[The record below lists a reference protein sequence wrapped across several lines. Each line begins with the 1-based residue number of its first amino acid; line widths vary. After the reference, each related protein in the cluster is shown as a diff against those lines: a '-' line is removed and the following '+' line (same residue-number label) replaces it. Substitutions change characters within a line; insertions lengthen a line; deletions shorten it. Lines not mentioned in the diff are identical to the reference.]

1 MNIRPLGPRVLVK
14 PVKEEEITK
23 SGIVLPDTIDKDKK
37 AEGEIIAIG
46 NGEKLEQ
53 LNLKI
58 GQTIIYGKYAGEE
71 VKIDGQ
77 EYKIVSYDDMLAV
90 LE

>member
-23 SGIVLPDTIDKDKK
+23 AGIVLPDTIDKDKK
-37 AEGEIIAIG
+37 AEGEIVAIG

-53 LNLKI
+53 LNLKV
-58 GQTIIYGKYAGEE
+58 GQTIIFGKYAGEE

-77 EYKIVSYDDMLAV
+77 DYKIVSYDDMLAV

>member
-14 PVKEEEITK
+14 PIKEEEITK

-37 AEGEIIAIG
+37 AEGEIVAIG

-53 LNLKI
+53 LNLKN

-77 EYKIVSYDDMLAV
+77 DYKIVSYDDMLAV
-90 LE
+90 IE

>member
-1 MNIRPLGPRVLVK
+1 MNVRPLGPRVLVK

-37 AEGEIIAIG
+37 AEGEIVAIG
-46 NGEKLEQ
+46 NGEKLDQ
-53 LNLKI
+53 LNLKV
-58 GQTIIYGKYAGEE
+58 GQTIIYGKYSGEE

-77 EYKIVSYDDMLAV
+77 DYKIVSYDDMLAV
-90 LE
+90 IE